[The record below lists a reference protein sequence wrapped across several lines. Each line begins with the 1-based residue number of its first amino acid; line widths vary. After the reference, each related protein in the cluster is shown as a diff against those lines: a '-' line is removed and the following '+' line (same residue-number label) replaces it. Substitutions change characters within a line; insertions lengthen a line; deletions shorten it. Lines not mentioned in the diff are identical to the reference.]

1 MNANFIFIIALA
13 TGLLLLA
20 IWIFSFE
27 WRLKKIFRGEKMKN
41 LENVL
46 VSFAN
51 ELKELN
57 KKQKSM
63 EKYLET
69 AEKRLKQSIQQVGVV
84 RFNPFEDTGSNQ
96 SFVIAML
103 NEKGNGV
110 VLSSFYAREA
120 VRIYAKPI
128 NNYDSEYSLSK
139 EEQKAINK
147 ARNINHEA

>member
-1 MNANFIFIIALA
+1 MDANFIFIILA
-13 TGLLLLA
+13 AGLLLLA

-27 WRLKKIFRGEKMKN
+27 LRLKRIFKGEKVKN
-41 LENVL
+41 LENVI

-57 KKQKSM
+57 KKQENI

-96 SFVIAML
+96 SFVISLL

-110 VLSSFYAREA
+110 ALSSFYSRET

-128 NNYDSEYSLSK
+128 NNYNSEYSLSK
-139 EEQKAINK
+139 EEQEAINK
-147 ARNINHEA
+147 ARGDIKHEG